1 MNLIMLL
8 PSFPGLKYSKD
19 MASTSAPAGVL
30 NAGSDGDATDYDG
43 ASDESGSNSSSSS
56 SSSSA
61 ARQPQKP
68 VLRKHGK
75 LISFFR

>member
-1 MNLIMLL
+1 MLL
-8 PSFPGLKYSKD
+8 SSFPGLKYSKD

-56 SSSSA
+56 SSA